1 MGHRRVRLFPV
12 PPPVILTLGIQFPR
26 SAPPP
31 PAPPTRNFPWP
42 WNPESCYGTLSKA
55 SLAADPPQGTQIER
69 FCHTPLDRALAAARA
84 RFSLFDKMCLW
95 HPFGSHF
102 GGVLGAQMEA
112 KAIKKPL
119 QKNIKKM
126 MPKMTPN
133 WSQRGSQ
140 NGAKIIKNEVL
151 EAPCFKGGSQVA
163 SRDPPGS
170 ILERFWDHFGTI
182 VGSFLSYF

>member
-1 MGHRRVRLFPV
+1 M
-12 PPPVILTLGIQFPR
+12 
-26 SAPPP
+26 
-31 PAPPTRNFPWP
+31 NFSFWF
-42 WNPESCYGTLSKA
+42 WL
-55 SLAADPPQGTQIER
+55 
-69 FCHTPLDRALAAARA
+69 
-84 RFSLFDKMCLW
+84 
-95 HPFGSHF
+95 PFGVHF

-140 NGAKIIKNEVL
+140 NGAKIVKNEVL

-163 SRDPPGS
+163 SRAPPGS
-170 ILERFWDHFGTI
+170 MLDSLGTI
-182 VGSFLSYF
+182 SSVFLTCFCWCLHALFSSMLQTITFKITRNHQKNTAESFQETASSSCHLALNTSLANVNELSGPC

>member
-1 MGHRRVRLFPV
+1 MSQNHQNGFQKPSQNGVPKKHRKHDDFQHP
-12 PPPVILTLGIQFPR
+12 
-26 SAPPP
+26 
-31 PAPPTRNFPWP
+31 
-42 WNPESCYGTLSKA
+42 
-55 SLAADPPQGTQIER
+55 
-69 FCHTPLDRALAAARA
+69 HTPLDRALAAARA

-126 MPKMTPN
+126 MPKMSPN

-140 NGAKIIKNEVL
+140 NGAKIVKNEVL

-163 SRDPPGS
+163 SRAPPGS

-182 VGSFLSYF
+182 LVSFSNMVLVMFVCIL